1 MDKSEM
7 NSLFDSVETDG
18 DKEDQ
23 TAKSVIPEIVEVDSY
38 NETVK
43 DTSIVKVFERT
54 IATSTNLTKKAQRM
68 LRVVLS
74 RITAKD
80 KENKKYT
87 FNISDYQKVFN
98 IEEYPIKQLKQAAEE
113 LMVPREF
120 ASQKDPNGFT
130 MAGLISYISLENGVV
145 TFQIAPPLLPFYQ
158 SLKNNNQYMLGYT
171 TEFQSSYTFSF
182 YELFLQ
188 HVEENPEHDGS
199 AIVYYTLDKLREWL
213 KLENKYIDKHT
224 GRFDYSS
231 FKRRVLMPVLEDIN
245 RKVDNSP
252 VCNINVSFTE
262 KKKARSVDGLEFK
275 IWKSNAVIREEPKVN
290 PYYDNLSPDIKLAYD
305 AILALDI
312 LKTEVEYCITKYG
325 EDDFLKIVHYIKSQE
340 KLGKAY
346 ISLLLRNGFKD
357 TDINRKVIFS
367 NLNRAYTISDNDR
380 RLYEETE
387 LFLRDIEAKDQ
398 NLVLK
403 FIKSELTKEPY
414 VYPYIMNL
422 TLEEILNTSDVKVFF
437 MERLVDALK
446 ADENKTITKLYQEYF
461 QKREKEINIIE
472 DRPITTV
479 FTKFGIAKTVWP
491 TLLKFSDEHIQANID
506 YCVTKYQKAKGQRD
520 ISGIIVTAIKN
531 DYAHYEINTK
541 EKELEAAKK
550 QFDNDIAKGFQKAVE
565 SKKAELFS
573 EVPDTNEK
581 SEIEQIPIPQPPI
594 SKAEAK
600 PESRGIEEEFE
611 RVYKA
616 FMSEASLE
624 DKESIK
630 EAAIS
635 YMRGIQASV
644 LANMFGV
651 KKEEL
656 HSIPVDKLLTSRIF
670 EQTYKQT
677 FRKEMGL

>member
-1 MDKSEM
+1 
-7 NSLFDSVETDG
+7 
-18 DKEDQ
+18 
-23 TAKSVIPEIVEVDSY
+23 
-38 NETVK
+38 
-43 DTSIVKVFERT
+43 
-54 IATSTNLTKKAQRM
+54 
-68 LRVVLS
+68 
-74 RITAKD
+74 
-80 KENKKYT
+80 
-87 FNISDYQKVFN
+87 
-98 IEEYPIKQLKQAAEE
+98 
-113 LMVPREF
+113 
-120 ASQKDPNGFT
+120 
-130 MAGLISYISLENGVV
+130 
-145 TFQIAPPLLPFYQ
+145 
-158 SLKNNNQYMLGYT
+158 
-171 TEFQSSYTFSF
+171 
-182 YELFLQ
+182 
-188 HVEENPEHDGS
+188 
-199 AIVYYTLDKLREWL
+199 
-213 KLENKYIDKHT
+213 
-224 GRFDYSS
+224 
-231 FKRRVLMPVLEDIN
+231 
-245 RKVDNSP
+245 
-252 VCNINVSFTE
+252 
-262 KKKARSVDGLEFK
+262 
-275 IWKSNAVIREEPKVN
+275 
-290 PYYDNLSPDIKLAYD
+290 
-305 AILALDI
+305 
-312 LKTEVEYCITKYG
+312 
-325 EDDFLKIVHYIKSQE
+325 
-340 KLGKAY
+340 
-346 ISLLLRNGFKD
+346 
-357 TDINRKVIFS
+357 
-367 NLNRAYTISDNDR
+367 
-380 RLYEETE
+380 
-387 LFLRDIEAKDQ
+387 
-398 NLVLK
+398 
-403 FIKSELTKEPY
+403 
-414 VYPYIMNL
+414 MNL

-594 SKAEAK
+594 HKAEAK
-600 PESRGIEEEFE
+600 TESRGIEEEFE

-656 HSIPVDKLLTSRIF
+656 HNIPVDKLLTSRIF
-670 EQTYKQT
+670 EQAYKQT